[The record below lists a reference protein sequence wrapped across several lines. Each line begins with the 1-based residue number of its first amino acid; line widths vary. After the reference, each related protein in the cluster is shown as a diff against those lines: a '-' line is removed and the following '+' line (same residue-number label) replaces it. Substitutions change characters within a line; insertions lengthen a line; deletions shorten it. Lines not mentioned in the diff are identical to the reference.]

1 MGREHAMEAEPTPF
15 IYTLFY
21 KNGRVRSARLI
32 LEDGY
37 VALQPFVR
45 LSERGEWPRCHQTKG
60 TIIMTMDDKLS
71 ELCHGERQ
79 GIPLNV
85 VVLVGAVLFCCV
97 ASELALAI
105 K

>member
-1 MGREHAMEAEPTPF
+1 MLLSSLSFGSPNAVS
-15 IYTLFY
+15 
-21 KNGRVRSARLI
+21 GS
-32 LEDGY
+32 
-37 VALQPFVR
+37 VAIKR
-45 LSERGEWPRCHQTKG
+45 KG
-60 TIIMTMDDKLS
+60 TIIMAMHDKLS
-71 ELCHGERQ
+71 ELCRGERQ